1 MHTRRLLIVAAALSA
16 VVAALTLPAG
26 AGPLDAD
33 ARITPAATD
42 TVIRSYPTLNAD
54 GSPGE
59 PRSWRVSS
67 GSGNCCENYIAATA
81 GGLLVNAGG
90 GIRVSSDAGATW
102 SQVISTRPGSA
113 EGEGAVVAAP
123 GGDVVAVGWAPYDAD
138 RLQSYKYDAVTGRWR
153 TSEVPLREPFFDRP
167 WIGVIP
173 GPFTTATGS
182 VPYLTVLRGAYP
194 SKDVWLYSTDGLNY
208 ERFGNA
214 GLEAQ
219 ILGSTVPGP
228 LPVAPNG
235 DLDQIQGHPQSK
247 VTPLASGGL
256 GFGPGCEVARTR
268 ADASWDCIAASA
280 EIADASRVLV
290 DSRGWIHAFDVN
302 NSYVMYRVSTDGGAT
317 WEADARAYPDG
328 LRGGEFDVKVSAVA
342 GKAALAVHAQ
352 GAGFDQDVVLEWDIS
367 NPDPTYL
374 GALLLGNGDL
384 DFGSGITET
393 GERFD
398 FQSLTFLPGGKVA
411 VSFGDAEFRA
421 PALAIEL

>member
-1 MHTRRLLIVAAALSA
+1 MHTRRLLIVAVALSA

-26 AGPLDAD
+26 AGPLDSY

-42 TVIRSYPTLNAD
+42 TVIRTYPTLNPD

-81 GGLLVNAGG
+81 SGLLVNAGG
-90 GIRVSSDAGATW
+90 GIRMSSDAGASW
-102 SQVISTRPGSA
+102 SKVISTRTGSA

-123 GGDVVAVGWAPYDAD
+123 GGDVVAVGWAPYNAD
-138 RLQSYKYDAVTGRWR
+138 RLQSYKYEAATGLWK
-153 TSEVPLREPFFDRP
+153 TSEVPLRQPFFDRP

-173 GPFTTATGS
+173 GPFTTATGT

-214 GLEAQ
+214 GLESL
-219 ILGSTVPGP
+219 IPGAAP
-228 LPVAPNG
+228 APVSVAPNA
-235 DLDQIQGHPQSK
+235 DLDWTQGHPQSK
-247 VTPLASGGL
+247 VTPLANGGL

-268 ADASWDCIAASA
+268 TDATWACIDAPD
-280 EIADASRVLV
+280 EMADASRVLV
-290 DSRGWIHAFDVN
+290 DSRGWIHAFAVN
-302 NSYVMYRVSTDGGAT
+302 TSYVMYRVSTDGGAT

-328 LRGGEFDVKVSAVA
+328 LRGGEYDVKVSAVA

-352 GAGFDQDVVLEWDIS
+352 GTGFDQDVILEWDVTDA
-367 NPDPTYL
+367 DPAYL

-384 DFGSGITET
+384 DFGAGITEA

-398 FQSLTFLPGGKVA
+398 FSTLTFLPGGKLA
-411 VSFGDAEFRA
+411 ASFGDAEFAA